1 MSDRKAARAAN
12 VSIVR
17 GGRQHHLLTEPVTYE
32 EERLPGF
39 VRAALL
45 AVAALLVLFGVWAG
59 TVRIE
64 ELAVAPGQVVPSG
77 KVKVVQHLEGGV
89 VAQVL
94 VAEGERVVPGQVLA
108 VMDPAPALAE
118 REQMRAREA
127 GLLVRMERL
136 RATVEGREPDF
147 AEFAARYPDLVNEQR
162 KVWAGQRETTSGAL
176 AVVEAQVAQRQTEL
190 KQLADGLEVAR
201 QHMTI
206 TGEQLDIRA
215 KGVEAGIVSRQTYLE
230 TKRAFVTA
238 QGEVARIE
246 EQIRLTREALGETA
260 QRGTNLD
267 QTHRQE
273 ALNEL
278 GGVVAELEQV
288 RSAQIRIEDRM
299 ARLEVRSPDRGI
311 VQDLR
316 VRTQGEVIQ
325 PGGLLMQ
332 VVPVDDQLEAEV
344 HISSADIGHVAVGQ
358 PVKLKVATY
367 DFTRYGAM
375 DGELVRLSATTFLDE
390 QGKPFYKG
398 AVRLARAHMGR
409 TAGDEPILPG
419 MTVEAD
425 IITGAKSLLEYLL
438 KPIHLAFKNA
448 FHER

>member
-1 MSDRKAARAAN
+1 MSDRKAASAAN

-59 TVRIE
+59 VVRIE

-94 VAEGERVVPGQVLA
+94 VAEGERVVPGQVLV

-136 RATVEGREPDF
+136 HATVEGREPDF
-147 AEFAARYPDLVNEQR
+147 GEFAARYPDLVAEQR
-162 KVWAGQRETTSGAL
+162 KIWAGQRETTASAL
-176 AVVEAQVAQRQTEL
+176 AVIESQVAQRQTEL
-190 KQLADGLEVAR
+190 KQLTEGLEVAR
-201 QHMTI
+201 QHMVI
-206 TGEQLDIRA
+206 TSEQLDIRA

-238 QGEVARIE
+238 EGEVARIE
-246 EQIRLTREALGETA
+246 EQIRLAREALAETE

-267 QTHRQE
+267 HMHRQE

-278 GGVVAELEQV
+278 GGVVAELAQV

-299 ARLEVRSPDRGI
+299 TRLEVRSPDRGI
-311 VQDLR
+311 VQGLR
-316 VRTQGEVIQ
+316 VHTQGEVIQ

-344 HISSADIGHVAVGQ
+344 HISSADIGHVAAGQ

-367 DFTRYGAM
+367 DFTRYGFI
-375 DGELVRLSATTFLDE
+375 DGEVVRLSATTFLDE
-390 QGKPFYKG
+390 QGTPFYKG
-398 AVRLARAHMGR
+398 TVRLARAYVGS
-409 TAGDEPILPG
+409 TPEENPILPG

-438 KPIHLAFKNA
+438 KPIHLAFQNA